1 MSDKPVVI
9 VDPNF
14 RTMDELFSPED
25 LGRLHEI
32 ATVVWGHD
40 ELMPDDAFMAALPE
54 AVAIISAEWR
64 YGDVLPQAKKL
75 RAYFSVAGAF
85 PLTIDHDYCFAHHI
99 HIISIAPVFAR
110 QVAEMCVGMAIDA
123 CREISFGDRLFR
135 ANQELYLHAGNTT
148 TFMLYDQPVGFVGYG
163 SIPRELHKL
172 LKPFGVHV
180 SAYDPWL
187 TDGTLRSMGVNPL
200 PLKELL
206 ATSRFVFV
214 LPVPTVENKAMLNR
228 EMLGHVQQDAVVVLM
243 SRAHVVDFEA
253 LSDYVMAGRF
263 RLATDVLPT
272 EPLAANHPI
281 RHADNAVLS
290 AHRAGSLKQGM
301 LESGPMLLDDLE
313 AVLNNLPPVRLPI
326 LQPELANRYATIVVP
341 KPEEDS

>member
-25 LGRLHEI
+25 IERLHAM
-32 ATVVWGHD
+32 ATVVWGRD
-40 ELMPDDAFMAALPE
+40 ELMPMDEFMAALPE
-54 AVAIISAEWR
+54 AVAVISAEWR

-85 PLTIDHDYCFAHHI
+85 PLTMDHQYCFDHHI
-99 HIISIAPVFAR
+99 RVISISPVFAR

-123 CREISFGDRLFR
+123 CREISYGDRLFR
-135 ANQELYLHAGNTT
+135 ANKELYLHAGNTT

-172 LKPFGVHV
+172 LQPFGVSV

-187 TDGTLRSMGVNPL
+187 TDGALRSLGVQPL
-200 PLKELL
+200 PLKDLL
-206 ATSRFVFV
+206 ETSRFIFV
-214 LPVPTVENKAMLNR
+214 LPVPTKENRAMLNR

-243 SRAHVVDFEA
+243 SRAHVVDFDA

-272 EPLAANHPI
+272 EPLAADHPI

-301 LESGPMLLDDLE
+301 REAGPMILDDLE
-313 AVLNNLPPVRLPI
+313 AVLKNLPPVRLPV
-326 LQPELANRYATIVVP
+326 LQPELAPLYATIEIP
-341 KPEEDS
+341 RGEDD